1 MVDWF
6 HATVI
11 FEMFKAVS
19 WTGKLLVNCALE
31 KRSVGQLVPFR
42 SMIE

>member
-19 WTGKLLVNCALE
+19 WMGKLLVNCASE
-31 KRSVGQLVPFR
+31 KRSVDQFVPFG